1 MIIKD
6 KSVHDKYLNFLKYKR
21 IREPSCVSKNNKP
34 SILIEQFIEHF
45 TELHAEKKIKKVPNY
60 VMCMFF
66 YLTQHIFN
74 GSETLYEK
82 LVQKRLNDDES
93 KYLKELFKKVYLRE
107 EDLGVVDTVSSRSTL
122 NPGLIKLNDAVFQKM
137 LAAGK
142 IQKQIFD
149 YIQSEWQKNGLT
161 GLLGKDETSVI
172 LYLKTMSSFC
182 DNEQDV
188 FYLEK
193 AFAEYT
199 IDDALDHPYVNIR
212 GKCASCTYL
221 ASTLVNNGNKDIHLI
236 GSIDASMYS
245 IVAKGI
251 TATLVRGGLEAQQD
265 VIDYIKEVNKTTGRN
280 MLTSEMKGKVK
291 NGFKLVAP
299 LSWKELY
306 TFYME
311 ILLRGD
317 KDQNKEIIVDI
328 VKYTCSSFINLI
340 GLLGWICFS
349 DDLKSIGTSE
359 AGSQYHI
366 SSYCIQK
373 LYSLISDLKEIKIS
387 GNISLYDRIKG
398 LKYGRHSLQDLVDS
412 VSTTCIHGVGSMF
425 LSFYVQAKLEISLY
439 IDEIKQHG
447 CCPPELNLDVFK
459 QFPPFLVPIAHPKV
473 AFLFATKY
481 DDYRSGVSVHEKDN
495 LNPMRARFKLRGLDK
510 NGGVYDI
517 GEINEGHM
525 YRKNTTY
532 NDFDG
537 FLSYLRVTDNPITML
552 FPRRDT
558 GTNIPHTVIS
568 YLQSEGRNPIKKL
581 CLTAD
586 IYQCRRRVMFKA
598 YHDYCLYLTRIM
610 TNNFSK
616 TVSNVMKQD
625 REDLISLTTEP
636 GAPSLVSV
644 IHIPSKKN
652 IINAVANNDKEF
664 NVQKFEVSKGMDSTF
679 YIDTFSTIGQ
689 LHYTLDENKN
699 AIVLDPY
706 GRRDITRTYEQIR
719 LINLVNELPIS
730 EANFQRFESYFTK
743 LYGQATS
750 LDVFDDIKS
759 KYKFPVLQGIT
770 IDNMKKICQTILD
783 KNYDKR
789 AIAEIADAAFSYFI
803 SLSVY
808 LYRYWENRG
817 DGVKP
822 NYQKLLKD
830 TYKQLLVNNARRK
843 QTNNITQ
850 SYIDTYIQPRYFTIM
865 LNYVMFWEGNQSAA
879 SYKYHFTQFEQDVS
893 LYLSSARDKI
903 YNTSNKNASFLMR
916 TDPHKQ
922 LLMFMDSLKVLNKTL
937 SYFKENKELELATE
951 DYQESIPFRFEFLV
965 KCDIVQHHKI
975 MCSYYANFE
984 NIYKNLLKNNKTYKD
999 MINKGDNNVHVFLAT
1014 FF

>member
-1 MIIKD
+1 MEIKD
-6 KSVHDKYLNFLKYKR
+6 KNVHDKYLTFLNTKK
-21 IREPSCVSKNNKP
+21 IQEPSCVGKNNKP
-34 SILIEQFIEHF
+34 SFLLQQFIQHF
-45 TELHAEKKIKKVPNY
+45 TELHTEKKIKKVPNY

-66 YLTQHIFN
+66 YLTQHIFD
-74 GSETLYEK
+74 GSETESLYEK
-82 LVQKRLNDDES
+82 LVQKKLNDDQS
-93 KYLKELFKKVYLRE
+93 KFLKELFKKVHSKK
-107 EDLGVVDTVSSRSTL
+107 EDLGVSLYFTGTP
-122 NPGLIKLNDAVFQKM
+122 PGFVKLNDPDLQEM
-137 LAAGK
+137 LNKEK
-142 IQKQIFD
+142 IPKQIFD
-149 YIQSEWQKNGLT
+149 YIKSEWRKTGLT
-161 GLLGKDETSVI
+161 EFFGKSESVVI
-172 LYLKTMSSFC
+172 FYLKSMSSVC

-193 AFAEYT
+193 PFAEYT
-199 IDDALDHPYVNIR
+199 IDDALDHPFVNVN

-221 ASTLVNNGNKDIHLI
+221 ASTLVNNGNKDIYLI
-236 GSIDASMYS
+236 GSINPRMYS
-245 IVAKGI
+245 LVAKGI
-251 TATLVRGGLEAQQD
+251 TATLVRGGLEAQQE
-265 VIDYIKEVNKTTGRN
+265 VIDYIKVVNKTTGKN
-280 MLTSEMKGKVK
+280 MLTSEMKEKVK

-299 LSWKELY
+299 LSSNELY
-306 TFYME
+306 TFYMD
-311 ILLRGD
+311 ILVRGEKD
-317 KDQNKEIIVDI
+317 KNKEIIVDI

-373 LYSLISDLKEIKIS
+373 LYSLISDLKEIKID
-387 GNISLYDRIKG
+387 GNVSLYDSIKR
-398 LKYGRHSLQDLVDS
+398 LKYGRNSIQDLVDS

-439 IDEIKQHG
+439 IDEIKDHG
-447 CCPPELNLDVFK
+447 CCPPELNLEVFK
-459 QFPPFLVPIAHPKV
+459 QFPPFLVPISHPKV

-481 DDYRSGVSVHEKDN
+481 DDYRSGVSVNETDN

-525 YRKNTTY
+525 YRKNPTY

-537 FLSYLRVTDNPITML
+537 FLSYSRVADNPSSMF

-558 GTNIPHTVIS
+558 GTIIPQAVFSI
-568 YLQSEGRNPIKKL
+568 LKSEEGKKTLKQL

-616 TVSNVMKQD
+616 KVSNVMKQD
-625 REDLISLTTEP
+625 RDDLITLTTEP

-644 IHIPSKKN
+644 VHIPSKKN

-664 NVQKFEVSKGMDSTF
+664 NVTKFEVSKGTGGTF

-699 AIVLDPY
+699 AIVVDPY

-719 LINLVNELPIS
+719 LINLVNEIPIP

-750 LDVFDDIKS
+750 LDIFDDIKS
-759 KYKFPVLQGIT
+759 KYKIPVLQGIT
-770 IDNMKKICQTILD
+770 IDNMKKICQEILD

-789 AIAEIADAAFSYFI
+789 AIAEIADAAFSYLI

-817 DGVKP
+817 AGVQP
-822 NYQKLLKD
+822 NYKLVLKD
-830 TYKQLLVNNARRK
+830 IYTQLLVQNARRK
-843 QTNNITQ
+843 QTKNITQ
-850 SYIDTYIQPRYFTIM
+850 SYIDYIKPLYFTNM
-865 LNYVMFWEGNQSAA
+865 LNYVMFWEGSQSFA

-893 LYLSSARDKI
+893 LYLSSARANI
-903 YNTSNKNASFLMR
+903 YNTSNKNASFVMR
-916 TDPHKQ
+916 TEPHKQ
-922 LLMFMDSLKVLNKTL
+922 LLIFQNSLRVLNNTL
-937 SYFKENKELELATE
+937 SYFKENKDLQLTME

-965 KCDIVQHHKI
+965 KCDIVVQHKI
-975 MCSYYANFE
+975 LCSYYANFE
-984 NIYKNLLKNNKTYKD
+984 SIYKMQVRKNKTFIE
-999 MINKGDNNVHVFLAT
+999 MINNGDKNVQVFLAS